1 MAIAPIELV
10 QDREYATG
18 VAFVL
23 VAGVLWSIAGLVVR
37 LIDSAGE
44 WQILFYRSVCLII
57 TLATYLCIRNRGN
70 LAAAF
75 RTAGINAVWAGI
87 FLGSGFACWIFA
99 MTHTTIASA
108 LFILAASPLMAAL
121 VAKLVLGE
129 SIRRITLI
137 CMTVSILGIA
147 IMVGEGAVV
156 GTLSG
161 SLFALGAAFAFALF
175 SVTLRKGRA
184 VDMTPAVCW
193 AGIWATLLA
202 AVMILAGPRDFHVSL
217 HDLLLC
223 GFLGFV
229 QVGLGLILFIIGSR
243 HIPAGEL
250 TLLSMTEVVLGPVWV
265 WLGVGE
271 VPSLYTI
278 IGGLIVLGAISA
290 QALSGV
296 RRRPPIGVV

>member
-1 MAIAPIELV
+1 MAIAPVQLV
-10 QDREYATG
+10 QDREYASG

-23 VAGVLWSIAGLVVR
+23 TAGVLWSIAGLVVR
-37 LIDSAGE
+37 LMDNAGE
-44 WQILFYRSVCLII
+44 WQILFYRSACLII
-57 TLATYLCIRNRGN
+57 TLISYLGVRNKGQ

-75 RTAGINAVWAGI
+75 RSAGVNAVWAGV

-129 SIRRITLI
+129 AIRRITLI
-137 CMTVSILGIA
+137 CMLVSILGIA

-156 GTLSG
+156 GTLAG
-161 SLFALGAAFAFALF
+161 SLFAIGAAFAFALF
-175 SVTLRKGRA
+175 SVTLRKGRT

-202 AVMILAGPRDFHVSL
+202 ATMISFGPRGFSVSI

-223 GFLGFV
+223 GLLGFV
-229 QVGLGLILFIIGSR
+229 QVGLGLILFTIGSR

-278 IGGLIVLGAISA
+278 VGGLIVLGAISV
-290 QALSGV
+290 QAFSGV

>member
-1 MAIAPIELV
+1 MPLSPALPVE
-10 QDREYATG
+10 DREYVRG
-18 VAFVL
+18 VVFVL
-23 VAGVLWSIAGLVVR
+23 AAGVLWSIAGLVVR
-37 LIDSAGE
+37 IIDNADE
-44 WQILFYRSVCLII
+44 WQILFYRSISLVA
-57 TLATYLCIRNRGN
+57 TLLSFIAVRNRGRV
-70 LAAAF
+70 ATVF
-75 RTAGINAVWAGI
+75 VTAGRNAVWAGV

-99 MTHTTIASA
+99 MTHTTIANA
-108 LFILAASPLMAAL
+108 LFILAASPLMAAW

-129 SIRRITLI
+129 TIRRVTLV
-137 CMTVSILGIA
+137 CMIVSILGIA
-147 IMVGEGAVV
+147 IMVGEGAIV

-175 SVTLRKGRA
+175 SVTLRKGKA

-193 AGIWATLLA
+193 AGVWGTLLA
-202 AVMILAGPRDFHVSL
+202 MAMISVSDSGLAVSL
-217 HDLLLC
+217 NDLLLC
-223 GFLGFV
+223 VLLGVV
-229 QVGLGLILFIIGSR
+229 QVGLGLILFTLGSR
-243 HIPAGEL
+243 HLPAGEL

-271 VPSLYTI
+271 VPSFYTI